1 MSLLRFIKV
10 RPDAMLP
17 TKSSHKPQ
25 YSGDS
30 GYDVYANFYGESE
43 WVNGFEYG
51 SSIFDFG
58 IVLPPGQHIKVPTG
72 VSPRIQG
79 IFWQTYMQSVVVGNT
94 VCVDYSKDPIHIPH
108 YLELQVRPKSGRA
121 YHEKLTVTNT
131 PGTIDNSYTGELQI
145 LLSNLGNNS
154 IQIYHGQKIAQII
167 PQFVPEL
174 GEPVWVDDNY
184 ESPVDYQRQGGFGST
199 GL

>member
-1 MSLLRFIKV
+1 
-10 RPDAMLP
+10 MLP

-30 GYDVYANFYGESE
+30 GYDVYANF
-43 WVNGFEYG
+43 NGTQYEDYLLL
-51 SSIFDFG
+51 
-58 IVLPPGQHIKVPTG
+58 LPGDHIKVPTG